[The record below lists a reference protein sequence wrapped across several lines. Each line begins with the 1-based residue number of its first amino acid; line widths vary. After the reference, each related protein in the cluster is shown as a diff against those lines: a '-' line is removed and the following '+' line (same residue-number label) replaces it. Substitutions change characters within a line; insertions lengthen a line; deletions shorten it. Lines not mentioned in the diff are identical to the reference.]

1 MYILE
6 ILISVT
12 LVIIAVYSSCIS
24 IINGVNLCKPIHG
37 NIITVTGLRNY
48 RLRYIRGMYIYLDA
62 VTQSSSYTYCKEG
75 WTNRKS
81 Y

>member
-48 RLRYIRGMYIYLDA
+48 IKFKGGYLDERIK
-62 VTQSSSYTYCKEG
+62 TF
-75 WTNRKS
+75 
-81 Y
+81 

>member
-1 MYILE
+1 MQCTNYEAFTILE

-48 RLRYIRGMYIYLDA
+48 IKFKGGYLD
-62 VTQSSSYTYCKEG
+62 E
-75 WTNRKS
+75 
-81 Y
+81 

>member
-6 ILISVT
+6 ILITVT
-12 LVIIAVYSSCIS
+12 LVIITVYSLCIS

-48 RLRYIRGMYIYLDA
+48 IKILRRILR
-62 VTQSSSYTYCKEG
+62 
-75 WTNRKS
+75 
-81 Y
+81 

>member
-6 ILISVT
+6 ILITVT

-24 IINGVNLCKPIHG
+24 IINGVNLCKPMHG

-48 RLRYIRGMYIYLDA
+48 IKNLRRILR
-62 VTQSSSYTYCKEG
+62 
-75 WTNRKS
+75 
-81 Y
+81 